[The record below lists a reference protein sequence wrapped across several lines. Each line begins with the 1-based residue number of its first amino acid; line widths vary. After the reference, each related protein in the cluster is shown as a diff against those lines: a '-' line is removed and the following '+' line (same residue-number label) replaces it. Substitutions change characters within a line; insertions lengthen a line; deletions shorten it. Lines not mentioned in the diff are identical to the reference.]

1 MIKSALLIVVTCC
14 SLQLFSQEKF
24 PDGSRHISDWFYKN
38 EKTDINGLGKSF
50 LITDYGVVNDSTL
63 LQTEKI
69 QAVIDLASNN
79 GGGVIVIP
87 EGTYLSGALF
97 FKPGT
102 HLHLEEKAILKGS
115 DEVEANENKEQ

>member
-1 MIKSALLIVVTCC
+1 MIKSAILIVAACC

-24 PDGSRHISDWFYKN
+24 PDGKMIPDWFYQN
-38 EKTDINGLGKSF
+38 EKTDISIMGKKF

-63 LQTEKI
+63 LQTEQI
-69 QAVIDLASNN
+69 QAVIDLASDN